1 MKRIL
6 LSIILITLS
15 ISFNSCEDDDETQS
29 LVGTVWFGT
38 GNDSEE
44 IVTFNSDSQLRW
56 SGGEMGTGILL
67 SYTFDGE
74 NGNMGDDSD
83 NFDFTISGKSLII
96 YNGDQST
103 FIKQ

>member
-1 MKRIL
+1 MKRML

-15 ISFNSCEDDDETQS
+15 FSFNSCENDDETQS

-44 IVTFNSDSQLRW
+44 IVTFNNESQLRW

-67 SYTFDGE
+67 TYTFDGE
-74 NGNMGDDSD
+74 NGNMDNGSN
-83 NFDFTISGKSLII
+83 NFDFSINGKSLII
-96 YNGDQST
+96 YNGDEST